1 MRRLIATEA
10 EIVLAAGSSDRDHWH
25 EADGKLEMVA
35 LQGGRSAQYR
45 SPHPSGRVEIAQIGM
60 KTIEE
65 RAAHEFAGMAYFS
78 KQGARI
84 LRKVYHDCLVTVDG
98 PFHEAD
104 SFAHA
109 SMTDLLQ
116 EVVDRGFAVHGLEV
130 QRARVEIPKQQEVFQ
145 IAAADSDGG
154 FGNGRR

>member
-84 LRKVYHDCLVTVDG
+84 LRKVYHDCLATVDG

-104 SFAHA
+104 SFAQA
-109 SMTDLLQ
+109 GVTDLLQ
-116 EVVDRGFAVHGLEV
+116 EVIDRGFAVHGLEV
-130 QRARVEIPKQQEVFQ
+130 FQGWMEIHKKEDVEIATAEL
-145 IAAADSDGG
+145 SGEG
-154 FGNGRR
+154 FGG